1 MISEIDNNRDAI
13 SRLCQK
19 FGVRRLEVFGSAAT
33 GAFESA
39 RSDVDFVV
47 DFDDQQVQGLFK
59 RYFGFKEALEGL
71 FGRPVDLVMPDA
83 MKNPFFIA
91 SVNATRQP
99 VYAAEIPKAA

>member
-1 MISEIDNNRDAI
+1 MISEIDKNRDAI
-13 SRLCQK
+13 SRLCQQ

-33 GAFESA
+33 GAFEST

-47 DFDDQQVQGLFK
+47 DFEDQQAQGLFK